1 MEYINLVMIIAV
13 AIIAIW
19 TAVKP
24 APIILWVAVLLL
36 DIMIA
41 IGAYGHLSR

>member
-1 MEYINLVMIIAV
+1 MEYIILVMIVAV

-24 APIILWVAVLLL
+24 APVILWVAVLLL
-36 DIMIA
+36 DIMFA
-41 IGAYGHLSR
+41 VTQFGHLR